1 MRVPALTIRPLAL
14 GIALA
19 AAAFAV
25 AGLRLPVGGEHHF
38 FLRLHGEGGAREGEA
53 ENERAESEGG
63 NAHGNVLLW
72 RFR

>member
-1 MRVPALTIRPLAL
+1 
-14 GIALA
+14 
-19 AAAFAV
+19 V

-38 FLRLHGEGGAREGEA
+38 FLRLRGEGGAREGEA
-53 ENERAESEGG
+53 ENERAKSEGG